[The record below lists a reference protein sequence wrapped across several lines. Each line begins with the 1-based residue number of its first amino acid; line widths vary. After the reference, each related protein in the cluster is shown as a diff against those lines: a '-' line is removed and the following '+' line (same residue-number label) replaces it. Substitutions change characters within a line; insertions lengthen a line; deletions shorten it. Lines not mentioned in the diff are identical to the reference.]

1 MQNYLY
7 IEVIPQGFF
16 SNDYQIVI
24 VLYKHFYSVYTNKK
38 TDIRFE
44 LYKIKSIFVPKTDSS
59 NINNNHNMK
68 SKILSLAIIIA
79 ITIIALYCVL
89 SGPETIILHWNIG
102 GEAES
107 YGSKYLILTL
117 PLISLIIFLLIVN
130 QEKHPYDTSLMS
142 EKSRRNRNPKA
153 LRDIMPILLL
163 AILYITACSVQ
174 IISMSSLVP
183 FSLIIIAI
191 ILFNYKLRKSRKQ

>member
-1 MQNYLY
+1 M
-7 IEVIPQGFF
+7 F
-16 SNDYQIVI
+16 
-24 VLYKHFYSVYTNKK
+24 T
-38 TDIRFE
+38 
-44 LYKIKSIFVPKTDSS
+44 KTDSS

>member
-1 MQNYLY
+1 MRT
-7 IEVIPQGFF
+7 E
-16 SNDYQIVI
+16 
-24 VLYKHFYSVYTNKK
+24 
-38 TDIRFE
+38 
-44 LYKIKSIFVPKTDSS
+44 SS
-59 NINNNHNMK
+59 NVNNNHNMK

-79 ITIIALYCVL
+79 ITIIAFYCIL

-107 YGSKYLILTL
+107 YGSKYLILAL
-117 PLISLIIFLLIVN
+117 PVISLIVFLLIVN
-130 QEKHPYDTSLMS
+130 QEKLPYDTSLMS
-142 EKSRRNRNPKA
+142 EKSRKNRNPKA

-174 IISMSSLVP
+174 IISMSSIVP

-191 ILFNYKLRKSRKQ
+191 ILFIYKLRKSIKQ

>member
-1 MQNYLY
+1 M
-7 IEVIPQGFF
+7 F
-16 SNDYQIVI
+16 
-24 VLYKHFYSVYTNKK
+24 T
-38 TDIRFE
+38 
-44 LYKIKSIFVPKTDSS
+44 KTDSS

-68 SKILSLAIIIA
+68 TKILSLAIIIA

-89 SGPETIILHWNIG
+89 SGSETIILHWNIG

-142 EKSRRNRNPKA
+142 EKSRKNRNPKA

-191 ILFNYKLRKSRKQ
+191 ILFIYKSRKSIKQ

>member
-1 MQNYLY
+1 MRT
-7 IEVIPQGFF
+7 E
-16 SNDYQIVI
+16 
-24 VLYKHFYSVYTNKK
+24 
-38 TDIRFE
+38 
-44 LYKIKSIFVPKTDSS
+44 SS
-59 NINNNHNMK
+59 NVNNNHNMK

-89 SGPETIILHWNIG
+89 NGPETIILHWDIG

-107 YGSKYLILTL
+107 YGSKYLILVL
-117 PLISLIIFLLIVN
+117 PVISLIVFLLVIN
-130 QEKHPYDTSLMS
+130 QEKHPYDTSLVS
-142 EKSRRNRNPKA
+142 EKNRKNRNPKA
-153 LRDIMPILLL
+153 LCDIMPILLL

>member
-1 MQNYLY
+1 M
-7 IEVIPQGFF
+7 F
-16 SNDYQIVI
+16 
-24 VLYKHFYSVYTNKK
+24 T
-38 TDIRFE
+38 
-44 LYKIKSIFVPKTDSS
+44 KIDSS

-79 ITIIALYCVL
+79 ITVIALYCVL
-89 SGPETIILHWNIG
+89 NGPETIILHWNIG

-142 EKSRRNRNPKA
+142 EKSRKNRNPKA

-174 IISMSSLVP
+174 IISMSSIVP

-191 ILFNYKLRKSRKQ
+191 ILFIYKSRKSIKQ

>member
-1 MQNYLY
+1 MRT
-7 IEVIPQGFF
+7 E
-16 SNDYQIVI
+16 
-24 VLYKHFYSVYTNKK
+24 
-38 TDIRFE
+38 
-44 LYKIKSIFVPKTDSS
+44 SS
-59 NINNNHNMK
+59 NVNNNHNMK

-79 ITIIALYCVL
+79 ITIIALYCIL

-163 AILYITACSVQ
+163 VILYLTACSVQ
-174 IISMSSLVP
+174 IISMSSIVP

-191 ILFNYKLRKSRKQ
+191 ILFIYKSRKSINQ

>member
-1 MQNYLY
+1 M
-7 IEVIPQGFF
+7 
-16 SNDYQIVI
+16 
-24 VLYKHFYSVYTNKK
+24 
-38 TDIRFE
+38 R
-44 LYKIKSIFVPKTDSS
+44 TDSS
-59 NINNNHNMK
+59 NVNNNHNMK
-68 SKILSLAIIIA
+68 SKILSLAIIFA

-117 PLISLIIFLLIVN
+117 PVISLIIFLLIVN

>member
-1 MQNYLY
+1 MRT
-7 IEVIPQGFF
+7 E
-16 SNDYQIVI
+16 
-24 VLYKHFYSVYTNKK
+24 
-38 TDIRFE
+38 
-44 LYKIKSIFVPKTDSS
+44 SS
-59 NINNNHNMK
+59 NVNNNHNMK

-79 ITIIALYCVL
+79 ITIIALYCIL

-102 GEAES
+102 GEADS
-107 YGSKYLILTL
+107 YGPKYLILTL

-130 QEKHPYDTSLMS
+130 QEKHPYDTSLVS
-142 EKSRRNRNPKA
+142 EKNRKNRNPKA
-153 LRDIMPILLL
+153 LCDIMPILLL

>member
-1 MQNYLY
+1 MRT
-7 IEVIPQGFF
+7 E
-16 SNDYQIVI
+16 
-24 VLYKHFYSVYTNKK
+24 
-38 TDIRFE
+38 
-44 LYKIKSIFVPKTDSS
+44 SS
-59 NINNNHNMK
+59 NVNNNHNMK

-79 ITIIALYCVL
+79 ITIIAFYCIL

-107 YGSKYLILTL
+107 YGSKYLILAL
-117 PLISLIIFLLIVN
+117 PVISLIVFLLIVN
-130 QEKHPYDTSLMS
+130 QEKLPYDTSLMS
-142 EKSRRNRNPKA
+142 EKSRKNRNPKA

-183 FSLIIIAI
+183 FFLIIIAI
-191 ILFNYKLRKSRKQ
+191 ILFMYKSRKSTKL

>member
-1 MQNYLY
+1 M
-7 IEVIPQGFF
+7 F
-16 SNDYQIVI
+16 
-24 VLYKHFYSVYTNKK
+24 T
-38 TDIRFE
+38 
-44 LYKIKSIFVPKTDSS
+44 KTDSA

-79 ITIIALYCVL
+79 ITVIALYCVL

-153 LRDIMPILLL
+153 LHDIMPILLL
-163 AILYITACSVQ
+163 AILYLTACSVQ

-191 ILFNYKLRKSRKQ
+191 ILFIYKSRKSRKQ

>member
-1 MQNYLY
+1 M
-7 IEVIPQGFF
+7 F
-16 SNDYQIVI
+16 
-24 VLYKHFYSVYTNKK
+24 TK
-38 TDIRFE
+38 T
-44 LYKIKSIFVPKTDSS
+44 YSS

-107 YGSKYLILTL
+107 YGSKYLILAL
-117 PLISLIIFLLIVN
+117 PVISFIVFLLIVN

-163 AILYITACSVQ
+163 VILYLTACSVQ
-174 IISMSSLVP
+174 IISMSSIVP

-191 ILFNYKLRKSRKQ
+191 ILFIYKSRKSINQ

>member
-1 MQNYLY
+1 
-7 IEVIPQGFF
+7 
-16 SNDYQIVI
+16 
-24 VLYKHFYSVYTNKK
+24 
-38 TDIRFE
+38 
-44 LYKIKSIFVPKTDSS
+44 
-59 NINNNHNMK
+59 MK

-79 ITIIALYCVL
+79 ITIIALYCIL

-142 EKSRRNRNPKA
+142 EKSRKNRNPKA

-163 AILYITACSVQ
+163 AILYITACSAQ

>member
-1 MQNYLY
+1 M
-7 IEVIPQGFF
+7 F
-16 SNDYQIVI
+16 
-24 VLYKHFYSVYTNKK
+24 T
-38 TDIRFE
+38 
-44 LYKIKSIFVPKTDSS
+44 KTDSS

-89 SGPETIILHWNIG
+89 SGPDTIILHWNIG
-102 GEAES
+102 GEVES
-107 YGSKYLILTL
+107 YGSKYLILAL
-117 PLISLIIFLLIVN
+117 PVISFIVFLLIVN

-142 EKSRRNRNPKA
+142 EKSRKNRNPKA

>member
-1 MQNYLY
+1 M
-7 IEVIPQGFF
+7 
-16 SNDYQIVI
+16 
-24 VLYKHFYSVYTNKK
+24 
-38 TDIRFE
+38 R
-44 LYKIKSIFVPKTDSS
+44 TDSS
-59 NINNNHNMK
+59 NVNNNHNMK
-68 SKILSLAIIIA
+68 TKILSLAIIIA

-142 EKSRRNRNPKA
+142 EKSCRNRNPKA
-153 LRDIMPILLL
+153 LFDIMPILLL
-163 AILYITACSVQ
+163 VILYLTACSVQ
-174 IISMSSLVP
+174 IISMLSIVP
-183 FSLIIIAI
+183 FSLIIMAI
-191 ILFNYKLRKSRKQ
+191 ILFIYKSRKSIKQ

>member
-1 MQNYLY
+1 M
-7 IEVIPQGFF
+7 F
-16 SNDYQIVI
+16 
-24 VLYKHFYSVYTNKK
+24 T
-38 TDIRFE
+38 
-44 LYKIKSIFVPKTDSS
+44 KTDSS

-79 ITIIALYCVL
+79 ITVIALYCVL

-107 YGSKYLILTL
+107 YGSKYLILAL
-117 PLISLIIFLLIVN
+117 PVISFIVFLLIVN

-142 EKSRRNRNPKA
+142 EKSRKNRNPKA

-191 ILFNYKLRKSRKQ
+191 ILFLYKSHKSRKQ

>member
-1 MQNYLY
+1 M
-7 IEVIPQGFF
+7 F
-16 SNDYQIVI
+16 
-24 VLYKHFYSVYTNKK
+24 T
-38 TDIRFE
+38 
-44 LYKIKSIFVPKTDSS
+44 KTDSS

-89 SGPETIILHWNIG
+89 SGPDTIILHWNIG

-107 YGSKYLILTL
+107 YGSKYLILAL
-117 PLISLIIFLLIVN
+117 PVISFIVFLLIVN

>member
-1 MQNYLY
+1 MRT
-7 IEVIPQGFF
+7 E
-16 SNDYQIVI
+16 
-24 VLYKHFYSVYTNKK
+24 
-38 TDIRFE
+38 
-44 LYKIKSIFVPKTDSS
+44 SS
-59 NINNNHNMK
+59 NVNNNHNMK
-68 SKILSLAIIIA
+68 SNILSLAIIIA
-79 ITIIALYCVL
+79 ITVIALYCVL
-89 SGPETIILHWNIG
+89 SGPDTIILHWNIG

-107 YGSKYLILTL
+107 YGSKYLILAL
-117 PLISLIIFLLIVN
+117 PVISLIVFLLIVN

-142 EKSRRNRNPKA
+142 EKSRKNRSPKA

-191 ILFNYKLRKSRKQ
+191 ILFMYKSRKSTKL

>member
-1 MQNYLY
+1 
-7 IEVIPQGFF
+7 
-16 SNDYQIVI
+16 
-24 VLYKHFYSVYTNKK
+24 
-38 TDIRFE
+38 
-44 LYKIKSIFVPKTDSS
+44 
-59 NINNNHNMK
+59 MK
-68 SKILSLAIIIA
+68 SNILSLAIIIA
-79 ITIIALYCVL
+79 ITVIALYCVL
-89 SGPETIILHWNIG
+89 SGPDTIILHWNIG

-117 PLISLIIFLLIVN
+117 PVISFIVFLLIVN
-130 QEKHPYDTSLMS
+130 QEKHTYDTSLMS
-142 EKSRRNRNPKA
+142 EKSRKNRNPKA

-191 ILFNYKLRKSRKQ
+191 ILFIYKSRKSTKL

>member
-1 MQNYLY
+1 
-7 IEVIPQGFF
+7 
-16 SNDYQIVI
+16 
-24 VLYKHFYSVYTNKK
+24 
-38 TDIRFE
+38 
-44 LYKIKSIFVPKTDSS
+44 
-59 NINNNHNMK
+59 MK

>member
-1 MQNYLY
+1 M
-7 IEVIPQGFF
+7 F
-16 SNDYQIVI
+16 
-24 VLYKHFYSVYTNKK
+24 T
-38 TDIRFE
+38 R
-44 LYKIKSIFVPKTDSS
+44 TDSS
-59 NINNNHNMK
+59 NVNNNHNMK
-68 SKILSLAIIIA
+68 TKILSLAIIIA

-142 EKSRRNRNPKA
+142 EKSRKNRNPKA
-153 LRDIMPILLL
+153 LFDIMPILLL
-163 AILYITACSVQ
+163 VILYLTACSVQ
-174 IISMSSLVP
+174 IISMSSIVP

-191 ILFNYKLRKSRKQ
+191 ILFIYKSRKSIKQ

>member
-1 MQNYLY
+1 MFTQ
-7 IEVIPQGFF
+7 
-16 SNDYQIVI
+16 
-24 VLYKHFYSVYTNKK
+24 
-38 TDIRFE
+38 
-44 LYKIKSIFVPKTDSS
+44 TDSS

-79 ITIIALYCVL
+79 ITVIALYCVL

-130 QEKHPYDTSLMS
+130 QEKHPYDTSLLS

-191 ILFNYKLRKSRKQ
+191 ILFMYKSRKSTKQ

>member
-1 MQNYLY
+1 L
-7 IEVIPQGFF
+7 F
-16 SNDYQIVI
+16 
-24 VLYKHFYSVYTNKK
+24 T
-38 TDIRFE
+38 
-44 LYKIKSIFVPKTDSS
+44 KTDSS

-68 SKILSLAIIIA
+68 SKILSLATIIA
-79 ITIIALYCVL
+79 ITVIALYCVL

-107 YGSKYLILTL
+107 YGSKYLILAL
-117 PLISLIIFLLIVN
+117 PVISFIVFLLIVN

-142 EKSRRNRNPKA
+142 EKSRKNRNPKA

-191 ILFNYKLRKSRKQ
+191 ILFIYKSRKSINQ

>member
-1 MQNYLY
+1 
-7 IEVIPQGFF
+7 
-16 SNDYQIVI
+16 
-24 VLYKHFYSVYTNKK
+24 
-38 TDIRFE
+38 
-44 LYKIKSIFVPKTDSS
+44 
-59 NINNNHNMK
+59 MK

-79 ITIIALYCVL
+79 ITVIALYCVL

-117 PLISLIIFLLIVN
+117 PVISFIVFLLIVN
-130 QEKHPYDTSLMS
+130 QEKHSYDTSLMS
-142 EKSRRNRNPKA
+142 EKSRKNRNPKA

-174 IISMSSLVP
+174 IISMSSIVL

-191 ILFNYKLRKSRKQ
+191 ILFIYKSRKSIKI

>member
-1 MQNYLY
+1 
-7 IEVIPQGFF
+7 
-16 SNDYQIVI
+16 
-24 VLYKHFYSVYTNKK
+24 
-38 TDIRFE
+38 
-44 LYKIKSIFVPKTDSS
+44 
-59 NINNNHNMK
+59 MK

-107 YGSKYLILTL
+107 YGSKYLILAL
-117 PLISLIIFLLIVN
+117 PVISLIVFLLIVN

-153 LRDIMPILLL
+153 LFDIMPILLL

>member
-1 MQNYLY
+1 M
-7 IEVIPQGFF
+7 F
-16 SNDYQIVI
+16 
-24 VLYKHFYSVYTNKK
+24 T
-38 TDIRFE
+38 
-44 LYKIKSIFVPKTDSS
+44 KTDSS

-79 ITIIALYCVL
+79 ITVIALYCVL

-107 YGSKYLILTL
+107 YGSKYLILAL
-117 PLISLIIFLLIVN
+117 PVISLIIFLLIVN
-130 QEKHPYDTSLMS
+130 QEKHPYDTSLLS
-142 EKSRRNRNPKA
+142 EKTRKNRNPKA

-163 AILYITACSVQ
+163 VILYLTACSVQ

>member
-1 MQNYLY
+1 M
-7 IEVIPQGFF
+7 F
-16 SNDYQIVI
+16 
-24 VLYKHFYSVYTNKK
+24 TK
-38 TDIRFE
+38 TDA
-44 LYKIKSIFVPKTDSS
+44 S

-79 ITIIALYCVL
+79 ITVIALYCVL

-130 QEKHPYDTSLMS
+130 QEKHPYDTSLVS
-142 EKSRRNRNPKA
+142 GKTRKNRNPKA
-153 LRDIMPILLL
+153 LRDIMPILLFV
-163 AILYITACSVQ
+163 ILYLTACSVQ
-174 IISMSSLVP
+174 IISMSSIVA

-191 ILFNYKLRKSRKQ
+191 ILFMYKSRKSTKL

>member
-1 MQNYLY
+1 
-7 IEVIPQGFF
+7 
-16 SNDYQIVI
+16 
-24 VLYKHFYSVYTNKK
+24 
-38 TDIRFE
+38 
-44 LYKIKSIFVPKTDSS
+44 
-59 NINNNHNMK
+59 MK

-79 ITIIALYCVL
+79 ITVITLYCVL

-117 PLISLIIFLLIVN
+117 PVISFIVFLLIVN
-130 QEKHPYDTSLMS
+130 QEKHSYDTSLMS
-142 EKSRRNRNPKA
+142 EKSRKNRNPKA
-153 LRDIMPILLL
+153 LRDIMSILLL

-174 IISMSSLVP
+174 IISMSSIVL

-191 ILFNYKLRKSRKQ
+191 ILFIYKSRKSIKL

>member
-1 MQNYLY
+1 M
-7 IEVIPQGFF
+7 F
-16 SNDYQIVI
+16 
-24 VLYKHFYSVYTNKK
+24 T
-38 TDIRFE
+38 
-44 LYKIKSIFVPKTDSS
+44 KTDSA

-107 YGSKYLILTL
+107 YGSKYLILAL

-142 EKSRRNRNPKA
+142 EKSRKNRNPKA